1 MSSDGQWTS
10 VSLPYVTGEPGDAW
24 AAEAKAHGGKGTQRL
39 VTVDTQPAPEA
50 VASALKLQ
58 PGEQVVV
65 RSRVI
70 LLDDHPVELVDSY
83 YPASIARD
91 SRLAETT
98 KDSRRRRRPP
108 GISGLPVSASGR
120 RRHRTPGN
128 PGGGRGVRTE
138 ASGGGG
144 RALPSDP
151 LRQRPAGRGQRHDLA
166 GRSPQTA
173 LRNHSV
179 NHRTRAGAGHAP
191 RN

>member
-65 RSRVI
+65 RSRVM

-91 SRLAETT
+91 TRLAETT
-98 KDSRRRRRPP
+98 KIPGGAVAHLVSLGYPSRRVVEDVTARLATPAEAEEFGLKLPAAVVELSRVILSDNDRP
-108 GISGLPVSASGR
+108 V
-120 RRHRTPGN
+120 
-128 PGGGRGVRTE
+128 E
-138 ASGGGG
+138 ASVMISPAEA
-144 RALPSDP
+144 RR
-151 LRQRPAGRGQRHDLA
+151 LRYETTP
-166 GRSPQTA
+166 
-173 LRNHSV
+173 
-179 NHRTRAGAGHAP
+179 
-191 RN
+191 